1 MKDFTSLFRVFVCFA
16 AVVGLGYALYARMR
30 EKDMPVRIEKAGSG
44 GLNRRERAS
53 LAVFFGELIRSLAAE
68 EKKPALFVAACADV
82 YEDAGLTHF
91 LDHVPGDEVQRAN
104 AAFFAAAAQANLIKK
119 GRKEFSPEERYDV
132 VGLGMAALM
141 RSAGLLGLEM
151 PAGGVRTFTSE
162 AEWQEYVACYQKVAK
177 VAGGSEAA
185 VQSGLERRF
194 AALPVPLRLAVIQS
208 GWEPAETPLEA
219 FGRGVQG

>member
-1 MKDFTSLFRVFVCFA
+1 MRDFAFLFKVFVCVV
-16 AVVGLGYALYARMR
+16 AVLGLGYALYARMR
-30 EKDMPVRIEKAGSG
+30 EKDMLAQIERAGGG
-44 GLNRRERAS
+44 GLNRNE
-53 LAVFFGELIRSLAAE
+53 LAALAAFFSELIRGLAEE
-68 EKKPALFVAACADV
+68 EKKPSLFVAACADV

-91 LDHVPGDEVQRAN
+91 LDRVPGDEVQRAN
-104 AAFFAAAAQANLIKK
+104 AAFFAAAAQANLSRK
-119 GRKEFSPEERYDV
+119 GRKEFSPEERCDFI
-132 VGLGMAALM
+132 GLGTAALM

-162 AEWQEYVACYQKVAK
+162 AEWQEYVVCYQEVAK

-208 GWEPAETPLEA
+208 GWEPAEALS
-219 FGRGVQG
+219 